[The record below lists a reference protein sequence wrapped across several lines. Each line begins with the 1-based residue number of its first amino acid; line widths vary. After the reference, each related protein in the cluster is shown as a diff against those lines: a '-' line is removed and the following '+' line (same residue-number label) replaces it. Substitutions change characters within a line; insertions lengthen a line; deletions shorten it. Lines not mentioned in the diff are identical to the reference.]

1 MAVKMSKLVCIF
13 MLPSKM
19 YLLRRNQ
26 PKEGPVE
33 VDLLLQLLR
42 REELPFA
49 LRPSGLHRRK
59 GHVEDG
65 ALNVSVILDV
75 EQEHRFLPGGEYG
88 GHALEEEA
96 EQRGEEALL
105 GHVLQT
111 NGDAVSQHVIGD
123 DGDTERAEDHDTM
136 ETIWE
141 REHLQLYLFT
151 GSFSTEI
158 LNSTVL
164 QEFSK
169 TQFQDLDHNHIIN
182 YSFPVIPHI
191 QLLTNTRLFLE

>member
-1 MAVKMSKLVCIF
+1 MFGSNI
-13 MLPSKM
+13 

-26 PKEGPVE
+26 PEEGPVE

-42 REELPFA
+42 REKGPFA

-65 ALNVSVILDV
+65 ALHVGVILDV
-75 EQEHRFLPGGEYG
+75 EQEHRFPPGGEHGSY
-88 GHALEEEA
+88 ALEEEA

-111 NGDAVSQHVIGD
+111 HGDAVGQHVIGD
-123 DGDTERAEDHDTM
+123 DGDTERAEGHDVM

-141 REHLQLYLFT
+141 RE
-151 GSFSTEI
+151 FSPSV
-158 LNSTVL
+158 STQIPVFHSR
-164 QEFSK
+164 ERK
-169 TQFQDLDHNHIIN
+169 TKCWTTTSQ
-182 YSFPVIPHI
+182 
-191 QLLTNTRLFLE
+191 